1 MIALLATVGK
11 ISKVYSLSASTAM
24 RNDCSLLFKVLR
36 EFHLVFKRFFLKYL
50 RVYLSLKNA
59 LFLWQKCKRKFQP
72 VYLKD
77 KSRMPRPIV
86 MSLCAC
92 VACLFFFFCE
102 LSLAQCDTFLCSLI
116 FLFTLL
122 SIVI

>member
-92 VACLFFFFCE
+92 VACLFFFSVSCHW
-102 LSLAQCDTFLCSLI
+102 LSVI
-116 FLFTLL
+116 LFFAL
-122 SIVI
+122 

>member
-50 RVYLSLKNA
+50 RVYLSLKNS

-77 KSRMPRPIV
+77 KSRLPRPIV
-86 MSLCAC
+86 MSSCAC
-92 VACLFFFFCE
+92 VACLFFFCE